1 MHLSDFRRSGHT
13 PSLVAAFLHFDVS
26 FACWVLLGALGV
38 SIASSFELTAS
49 QKGLMVAV
57 PLLAGAGF
65 RIVIGVLADRVGPRR
80 VGIAT
85 LALTTVPLL
94 YGWLGMSSLRE
105 ALAVGVLLGVAGASF
120 AVSLPL
126 ASRWYPSEHQGLAMG
141 LVGAGNSGTIVATL
155 FAPRLAEVVGWHGV
169 FGLALIPVGLVLVAF
184 VLLSRES
191 PAPLK
196 RTGLAAYG
204 QMLRQ
209 RDAWLFCAFYS
220 VTFGGF
226 VGLASFMPIFWH
238 DQYGLSKVDAGS
250 LAAACAAGGSL
261 LRPLGG
267 LLADRFGGTAVLGRA
282 YLLVG
287 VLLLGLAT
295 LPSLPVAAALLWP
308 AIALLGLGNGA
319 VFQLV
324 PLRFGRDIGVVT
336 GLVGAAGG
344 VGGFL
349 FAYLLGVLKDATGTY
364 GTGLGLFG
372 ATALLSLAVLTLVR
386 RVWFRSW
393 AASEVLD
400 GAVA

>member
-204 QMLRQ
+204 LMLRQ